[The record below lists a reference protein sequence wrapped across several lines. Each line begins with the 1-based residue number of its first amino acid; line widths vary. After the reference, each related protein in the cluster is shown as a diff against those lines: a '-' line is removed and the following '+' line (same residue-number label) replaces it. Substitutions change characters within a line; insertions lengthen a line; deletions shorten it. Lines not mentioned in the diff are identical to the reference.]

1 MFLRSCTGP
10 AIECSSSDNGN
21 QLNCKDHLV
30 EGERDSQAQRP
41 VNKRGEAADERTM
54 TTRGLC

>member
-1 MFLRSCTGP
+1 MFLRSCTRP

-54 TTRGLC
+54 TT